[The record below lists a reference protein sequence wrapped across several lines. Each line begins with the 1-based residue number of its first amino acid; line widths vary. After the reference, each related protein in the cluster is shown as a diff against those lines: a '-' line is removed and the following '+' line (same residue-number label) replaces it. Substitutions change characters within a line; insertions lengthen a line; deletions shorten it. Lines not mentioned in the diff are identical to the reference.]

1 MNNKPLAV
9 LKQSELSGQQF
20 TVYGTSEAPLFL
32 AKEVASIISH
42 SDVST
47 MMRSVDED
55 EKLRQTMFVSGQNRE
70 VWMLTEYGLYEV
82 LMQSRK
88 PIAKAFKKE
97 VKAILREIRTK
108 GGYISIKED
117 DTPELIMA
125 RAVMVAQA
133 TISRHEEEIRRL
145 KPKAEY
151 TDRVLQSDNTYTM
164 TQMAKELGF
173 RSVGAFMGVL
183 KNKRIAF
190 KQSGQWML
198 YSNHSSRGYTK
209 TKTSH
214 FTHSDGRVGTNT
226 YTTWTEK
233 GRMFLHDIFDKE
245 DEQ

>member
-1 MNNKPLAV
+1 METSLAV
-9 LKQSELSGQQF
+9 LKQSELCGQQF
-20 TVYGTSEAPLFL
+20 TVYGTPEAPLFL
-32 AKEVASIISH
+32 AKDISTILEH
-42 SDVST
+42 SDTRKMVA
-47 MMRSVDED
+47 SVDED
-55 EKLRQTMFVSGQNRE
+55 EKLMGTLFLAGQNRQ
-70 VWMLTEYGLYEV
+70 VWMLTEGGLYEV

-88 PIAKAFKKE
+88 PIAKTFKKE
-97 VKAILREIRTK
+97 VKEILREIRTK

-133 TISRHEEEIRRL
+133 TISRHEEEIHRL

-173 RSVGAFMGVL
+173 RSVGAFMVVL

>member
-1 MNNKPLAV
+1 METSLAV
-9 LKQSELSGQQF
+9 LKQSELCGQQF
-20 TVYGTSEAPLFL
+20 TVYGTPEAPLFL
-32 AKEVASIISH
+32 AKDISTILEH
-42 SDVST
+42 SDTRKMVA
-47 MMRSVDED
+47 SVDED
-55 EKLRQTMFVSGQNRE
+55 EKLMGTLFLAGQNRQ
-70 VWMLTEYGLYEV
+70 VWMLTEGGLYEV

-88 PIAKAFKKE
+88 PIAKTFKKE
-97 VKAILREIRTK
+97 VKEILREIRTK

-173 RSVGAFMGVL
+173 RSVGAFMVVL

-245 DEQ
+245 DE

>member
-1 MNNKPLAV
+1 MDTSLAV
-9 LKQSELSGQQF
+9 LKQSELCGRQF
-20 TVYGTSEAPLFL
+20 TVYGTPEAPLFL
-32 AKEVASIISH
+32 AKDISTILEH
-42 SDVST
+42 SDTRKMVA
-47 MMRSVDED
+47 SVDED
-55 EKLRQTMFVSGQNRE
+55 EKLMGTLFLSGQNRQ
-70 VWMLTEYGLYEV
+70 VWMLTEGGLYEV

-88 PIAKAFKKE
+88 PIAKTFKKE
-97 VKAILREIRTK
+97 VKEILCEIRTK

-173 RSVGAFMGVL
+173 RSVGAFMVVL

>member
-1 MNNKPLAV
+1 MDTALAV
-9 LKQSELSGQQF
+9 LKKSELCGQQF
-20 TVYGTSEAPLFL
+20 TVYGTPEAPLFL
-32 AKEVASIISH
+32 AKDISTILEH
-42 SDVST
+42 SDTRKMVA
-47 MMRSVDED
+47 SVDED
-55 EKLRQTMFVSGQNRE
+55 EKLMGTLFLAGQNRQ
-70 VWMLTEYGLYEV
+70 VWMLTEGGLYEV

-88 PIAKAFKKE
+88 PIAKTFKKE
-97 VKAILREIRTK
+97 VKEILREIRTK

-133 TISRHEEEIRRL
+133 TINRHEEEIRRL

-173 RSVGAFMGVL
+173 RSVGAFMVVL

>member
-1 MNNKPLAV
+1 METSLAV
-9 LKQSELSGQQF
+9 LKQSELCGQQF
-20 TVYGTSEAPLFL
+20 TVYGTPEAPLFL
-32 AKEVASIISH
+32 AKDISIILEH
-42 SDVST
+42 SDTRKMVA
-47 MMRSVDED
+47 SVDED
-55 EKLRQTMFVSGQNRE
+55 EKLMGTLFLAGQNRQ
-70 VWMLTEYGLYEV
+70 VWMLTEGGLYEV

-88 PIAKAFKKE
+88 PIAKTFKKE
-97 VKAILREIRTK
+97 VKEILREIRTK
-108 GGYISIKED
+108 GGYISTKED

-173 RSVGAFMGVL
+173 RSVGAFMVVL

-245 DEQ
+245 DER

>member
-1 MNNKPLAV
+1 MAV
-9 LKQSELSGQQF
+9 LKQSELCGQQF
-20 TVYGTSEAPLFL
+20 TVYGTPEAPLFL
-32 AKEVASIISH
+32 AKDISTILEH
-42 SDVST
+42 SDTRKMVA
-47 MMRSVDED
+47 SVDED
-55 EKLRQTMFVSGQNRE
+55 EKLMGTLFLAGQNRQ
-70 VWMLTEYGLYEV
+70 VWMLTEGGLYEV

-88 PIAKAFKKE
+88 PIAKTFKKE
-97 VKAILREIRTK
+97 VKEILREIRTK
-108 GGYISIKED
+108 GGYISVKED

-173 RSVGAFMGVL
+173 RSVGAFMVVL

-214 FTHSDGRVGTNT
+214 FTHSDGRIGTNT

>member
-1 MNNKPLAV
+1 METSLAV
-9 LKQSELSGQQF
+9 LKQSELCGQQF
-20 TVYGTSEAPLFL
+20 TVYGTPEAPLFL
-32 AKEVASIISH
+32 AKDISIILEH
-42 SDVST
+42 SDTRKMVA
-47 MMRSVDED
+47 SVDED
-55 EKLRQTMFVSGQNRE
+55 EKLMGTLFLAGQNRQ
-70 VWMLTEYGLYEV
+70 VWMLTEGGLYEV

-88 PIAKAFKKE
+88 PIAKTFKKE
-97 VKAILREIRTK
+97 VKEILREIRTK

-173 RSVGAFMGVL
+173 RSVGAFMVVL

-245 DEQ
+245 DER

>member
-1 MNNKPLAV
+1 MAV
-9 LKQSELSGQQF
+9 LKQSELCGQQF
-20 TVYGTSEAPLFL
+20 TVYGTPEAPLFL
-32 AKEVASIISH
+32 AKDISIILEH
-42 SDVST
+42 SDTRKMVA
-47 MMRSVDED
+47 SVDED
-55 EKLRQTMFVSGQNRE
+55 EKLMGTLFLAGQNRQ
-70 VWMLTEYGLYEV
+70 VWMLTEGGLYEV

-88 PIAKAFKKE
+88 PIAKTFKKE
-97 VKAILREIRTK
+97 VKEILREIRTK
-108 GGYISIKED
+108 GGYISVKED

-173 RSVGAFMGVL
+173 RSVGAFMVVL

-214 FTHSDGRVGTNT
+214 FTHSDGMVGTNT

-245 DEQ
+245 DER

>member
-1 MNNKPLAV
+1 MDTALVV
-9 LKQSELSGQQF
+9 LKQSELRGRQF
-20 TVYGTSEAPLFL
+20 TVYGTPEAPLFL
-32 AKEVASIISH
+32 AKDISTILEHSDTRKMVAS
-42 SDVST
+42 
-47 MMRSVDED
+47 VDDD
-55 EKLRQTMFVSGQNRE
+55 EKLMGTLFLAGQNRQ
-70 VWMLTEYGLYEV
+70 VWMLTEGGLYEV

-88 PIAKAFKKE
+88 PIAKTFKKE
-97 VKAILREIRTK
+97 VKEILREIRTK

-173 RSVGAFMGVL
+173 RSVGAFMVVL

>member
-1 MNNKPLAV
+1 METALAV
-9 LKQSELSGQQF
+9 LKQSELCGQQF
-20 TVYGTSEAPLFL
+20 TVYGTPEDPLFL
-32 AKEVASIISH
+32 AKDISTILEH
-42 SDVST
+42 SDTRKMVA
-47 MMRSVDED
+47 SVDED
-55 EKLRQTMFVSGQNRE
+55 EKLMGTLFLAGQNRQ
-70 VWMLTEYGLYEV
+70 VWMLTEGGLYEV

-88 PIAKAFKKE
+88 PIAKTFKKE
-97 VKAILREIRTK
+97 VKGILREIRTK
-108 GGYISIKED
+108 GGYISVKED

-133 TISRHEEEIRRL
+133 TISRHEEEICRL

-173 RSVGAFMGVL
+173 RSVGAFMVVL

>member
-1 MNNKPLAV
+1 MDTSLEV
-9 LKQSELSGQQF
+9 LKQSELCGQQF
-20 TVYGTSEAPLFL
+20 TVYGTPEAPLFL
-32 AKEVASIISH
+32 AKDISTIIEH
-42 SDVST
+42 SDTRKMVA
-47 MMRSVDED
+47 SVDED
-55 EKLRQTMFVSGQNRE
+55 EKLMGTLFLAGQNRQ
-70 VWMLTEYGLYEV
+70 VWMLTEGGLYEV

-88 PIAKAFKKE
+88 PIAKTFKKE
-97 VKAILREIRTK
+97 VKEILREIRTK

-173 RSVGAFMGVL
+173 RSVGAFMVVL